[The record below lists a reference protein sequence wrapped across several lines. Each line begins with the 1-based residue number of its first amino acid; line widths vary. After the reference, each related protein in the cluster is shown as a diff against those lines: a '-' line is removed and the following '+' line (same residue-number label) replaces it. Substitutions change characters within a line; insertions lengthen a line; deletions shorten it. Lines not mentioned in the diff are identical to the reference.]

1 MALSIAG
8 LLSALAGCNSKP
20 AYEDTSALENPPPK
34 PPNCPDLPEL
44 KNVTLKDGAI
54 ADVRIV
60 QFRDTKLYVPMKWM
74 GGDFLDKV
82 PRNDAGFIDKE
93 YLSGI
98 NKEYLRSINPD
109 IHSLECPGT
118 VHRLA
123 GEEAH
128 AKGMY
133 PVIGLKIEDSRANVL
148 IESPDFWS
156 ISFALNAEI
165 TNSHALWLS
174 QQSRKIEFNDDIVIG
189 VRRKVAQH
197 ADQGMRYESQSV
209 LDFTK
214 WLATPPAQ
222 RDDEQKF
229 VLKLDKVIKL

>member
-1 MALSIAG
+1 
-8 LLSALAGCNSKP
+8 
-20 AYEDTSALENPPPK
+20 
-34 PPNCPDLPEL
+34 
-44 KNVTLKDGAI
+44 
-54 ADVRIV
+54 VRIV

-98 NKEYLRSINPD
+98 DKEYIGSINPN

-123 GEEAH
+123 GEEAY
-128 AKGMY
+128 AKGIY
-133 PVIGLKIEDSRANVL
+133 PVISLEIEDSRGNVL
-148 IESPDFWS
+148 IESPDFS
-156 ISFALNAEI
+156 TIDFALNAEI
-165 TNSHALWLS
+165 KNSHALWLS
-174 QQSRKIEFNDDIVIG
+174 QHGKKIEFNDDIVIG
-189 VRRKVAQH
+189 IRRKGPQH

-222 RDDEQKF
+222 RNDEQKF